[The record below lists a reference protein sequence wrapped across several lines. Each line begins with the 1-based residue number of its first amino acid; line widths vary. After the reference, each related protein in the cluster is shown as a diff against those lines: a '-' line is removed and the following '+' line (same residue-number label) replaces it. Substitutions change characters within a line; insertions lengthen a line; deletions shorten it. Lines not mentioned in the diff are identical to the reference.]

1 MRSVRMVETP
11 LVFARL
17 ATLFLLACAEPP
29 DSAQSPSTRMIRPN
43 LASPA
48 ASSPKNDL
56 MPLMTSSSNLGIP
69 TPISP
74 PQTPQKDILIYGPS
88 LLGAPNNELTL
99 AMAAGHNVTVADP
112 GTWSL
117 MTTADFAQF
126 RAIVFGDPSCQDTP
140 EPTLTVAEANRATW
154 SAAVRGNMVVIGSDP
169 IVHQLQGQANQLTTN
184 AINFA
189 ASSAATGLYMS
200 LSCYY
205 FDAPVNTPVT
215 VLSDFGDFRV
225 QGQVTPPLSDQ
236 AVPGCPNDV
245 TIVAPDHPVVQG
257 IMKPGLDNWTCS
269 IHEAFNAFPAASL
282 GVVVRDTPSAL
293 PYVIAGSSPKARLCV
308 NEEEDRGN
316 GEVEDEN
323 GGDGGDFD
331 FDECDENHEFHHR
344 DPDRNVDFHSTKKDD
359 VPKFDLSILKATST
373 GSGLNNGLPVTYTLV
388 VTDLGIGPGTD
399 LYSLTLQDGSG
410 AIVYSRTGLLRLGD
424 VVVHR

>member
-1 MRSVRMVETP
+1 MRSIRMVETP

-29 DSAQSPSTRMIRPN
+29 NSAQSPATRMSSPN

-48 ASSPKNDL
+48 ASSPKID
-56 MPLMTSSSNLGIP
+56 PTTLMTSSSNLVIP
-69 TPISP
+69 TPG
-74 PQTPQKDILIYGPS
+74 TPQKDILIYGPS
-88 LLGAPNNELTL
+88 LLGAPNDEATL
-99 AMAAGHNVTVADP
+99 AAAAGHNVTVADP
-112 GTWSL
+112 VTWSA
-117 MTTADFAQF
+117 MTTGDFAQY

-169 IVHQLQGQANQLTTN
+169 IFHQLQGQANQLTTN

-205 FDAPVNTPVT
+205 FSALANTPVT

-225 QGQVTPPLSDQ
+225 QGGVTPPLN
-236 AVPGCPNDV
+236 GCPNDV
-245 TIVAPDHPVVQG
+245 TIVASGHPVVQG
-257 IMKPGLDNWTCS
+257 IMEPGLNNWFCS

-282 GVVVRDTPSAL
+282 RVVVRDTPSAL

-316 GEVEDEN
+316 GEVDDGN
-323 GGDGGDFD
+323 GGNGGDFD
-331 FDECDENHEFHHR
+331 FDECDENHEFHHH
-344 DPDRNVDFHSTKKDD
+344 DQGRNVDFHSTKKDG
-359 VPKFDLSILKATST
+359 VPSFDLSVLKATST
-373 GSGLNNGLPVTYTLV
+373 GSGLNNGLPVTYTLA

-399 LYSLTLQDGSG
+399 LYSLTLRDGSG

>member
-1 MRSVRMVETP
+1 MVETP

-29 DSAQSPSTRMIRPN
+29 YSAQSAATRMIRPN

-48 ASSPKNDL
+48 ASSPKNDPMPL

-69 TPISP
+69 TPIP
-74 PQTPQKDILIYGPS
+74 PPKTAPKDILIYGPS
-88 LLGAPNNELTL
+88 LLGAPDNEATL
-99 AMAAGHNVTVADP
+99 AAAAGHNVTVADP
-112 GTWSL
+112 VTWSV
-117 MTTADFAQF
+117 MTTADFAQY

-140 EPTLTVAEANRATW
+140 DPTLTVAEANRATW

-169 IVHQLQGQANQLTTN
+169 IFHQLQGQANQLTTN

-205 FDAPVNTPVT
+205 FDALANTPVT

-225 QGQVTPPLSDQ
+225 QGGVTPPLN
-236 AVPGCPNDV
+236 GCPNDV
-245 TIVAPDHPVVQG
+245 TIVASGHPVVQG
-257 IMKPGLDNWTCS
+257 IMEPGLNNWFCS

-282 GVVVRDTPSAL
+282 RVVVRDTPSAL

-316 GEVEDEN
+316 GEVDDGN
-323 GGDGGDFD
+323 GGNGGDFD
-331 FDECDENHEFHHR
+331 FDECDENHEFHHH
-344 DPDRNVDFHSTKKDD
+344 DQGRNVDFHSTKKDG
-359 VPKFDLSILKATST
+359 VPSFDLSVLKATST
-373 GSGLNNGLPVTYTLV
+373 GSGLNNGLPVTYTLA

-399 LYSLTLQDGSG
+399 LYSLTLRDGSG

>member
-1 MRSVRMVETP
+1 MGAGMKSIRMVETR
-11 LVFARL
+11 LVFATS

-29 DSAQSPSTRMIRPN
+29 DSTQSTAMR
-43 LASPA
+43 
-48 ASSPKNDL
+48 
-56 MPLMTSSSNLGIP
+56 TSSLDLTI
-69 TPISP
+69 PISGM
-74 PQTPQKDILIYGPS
+74 QQKYILIYGPS
-88 LLGAPNNELTL
+88 LFGAPDNEKTL
-99 AMAAGHNVTVADP
+99 AEAAGHNVTVADD
-112 GTWSL
+112 GTWSA
-117 MTTADFAQF
+117 MTTGDFAQY
-126 RAIVFGDPSCQDTP
+126 RAIVFGDPTCQETP
-140 EPTLTVAEANRATW
+140 DPTLTVAEANKATW
-154 SAAVRGNMVVIGSDP
+154 SAAVTGKMVVIGSAP
-169 IVHQLQGQANQLTTN
+169 IFHQLQGQAKRLTTN

-205 FDAPVNTPVT
+205 FDALANTPVT

-282 GVVVRDTPSAL
+282 RVVVRDTPSAL

-308 NEEEDRGN
+308 NEEEDKGH

-323 GGDGGDFD
+323 GGNGGDFD
-331 FDECDENHEFHHR
+331 FDECDENHEFAHHDR
-344 DPDRNVDFHSTKKDD
+344 D
-359 VPKFDLSILKATST
+359 
-373 GSGLNNGLPVTYTLV
+373 
-388 VTDLGIGPGTD
+388 
-399 LYSLTLQDGSG
+399 
-410 AIVYSRTGLLRLGD
+410 
-424 VVVHR
+424 